1 MFSLQTQRCPF
12 PVTCPPPALS
22 HLIKQQDSRGHKNW
36 QRENFSKIS
45 GFLTLNGLAW
55 VPVFKMLLEFVS
67 SSGRTMILKHNDNH
81 KRSSV
86 SIYSERSKDAAGLW
100 VYSAMYHYRRVSRPV
115 DGWAVL
121 SSPFITLVNSEGIF
135 FFFYLVKGPS
145 AMNQWSEDDSWFVN
159 LDSIKWLC
167 FGGLCR

>member
-1 MFSLQTQRCPF
+1 MFSLQTQSSLLHVLHQHSLTWLNNR
-12 PVTCPPPALS
+12 TAGA
-22 HLIKQQDSRGHKNW
+22 IKTDKGKTSLK
-36 QRENFSKIS
+36 
-45 GFLTLNGLAW
+45 FLAFWLNGLAW

-67 SSGRTMILKHNDNH
+67 PSGRTIILKHNDNH
-81 KRSSV
+81 KCSSV

-135 FFFYLVKGPS
+135 FFFFLPCERPISNESVKWRRQLICEFRFYKVTLLWW
-145 AMNQWSEDDSWFVN
+145 AV
-159 LDSIKWLC
+159 
-167 FGGLCR
+167 